1 MHTKKKIVKGN
12 NDDAKLQRSIF
23 FYFIQLKIVLLIII
37 INSQKELN
45 PICFFVSPNL
55 IDFIGTTEYA
65 TNYNVHKIEIRNWL
79 TIINLLTLKFV
90 NGGNSFT
97 QILAIIVS
105 DKYWMEN
112 KWIDAD
118 IMMIYEALET
128 YKDSNKKKI

>member
-1 MHTKKKIVKGN
+1 M
-12 NDDAKLQRSIF
+12 
-23 FYFIQLKIVLLIII
+23 
-37 INSQKELN
+37 
-45 PICFFVSPNL
+45 
-55 IDFIGTTEYA
+55 
-65 TNYNVHKIEIRNWL
+65 
-79 TIINLLTLKFV
+79 

-128 YKDSNKKKI
+128 YKDSKKKKI